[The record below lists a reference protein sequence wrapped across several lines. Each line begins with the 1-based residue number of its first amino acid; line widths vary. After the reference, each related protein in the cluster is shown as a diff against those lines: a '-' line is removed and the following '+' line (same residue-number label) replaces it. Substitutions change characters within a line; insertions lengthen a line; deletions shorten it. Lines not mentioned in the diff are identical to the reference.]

1 MKEVLFMIFIVLW
14 SVALNEFVVQPKRER
29 AKAVDTIQID
39 TIKPTKTKLKEI
51 KVRRTST
58 IPNDFNNPLS
68 IRLGNNDKI
77 NQYAIGWAW
86 TKGKSNGKFL
96 VFPDPQNGFFAGY
109 ELLTDFDSTRLNKF
123 FRKYAPTNENDTKV
137 YLVSVCS
144 QMGADTLDYVVDYKN
159 ELLYLLAKKEG
170 FNRWGE

>member
-1 MKEVLFMIFIVLW
+1 MKEVLFILFIALW
-14 SVALNEFVVQPKRER
+14 SVTLNEFVVQPKRER
-29 AKAVDTIQID
+29 AKQVDTVESKVVELD
-39 TIKPTKTKLKEI
+39 HFKEI

-77 NQYAIGWAW
+77 NQYAIGWCW

-109 ELLTDFDSTRLNKF
+109 ELLTDFDSTTLNKF
-123 FRKYAPTNENDTKV
+123 FRKYAPAKENDTKA
-137 YLVSVCS
+137 YLVSVCN

-170 FNRWGE
+170 FNRW